1 MDSRVEPDFS
11 FSFKAPHSLCAKAGF
26 FSSNRRG
33 NISLLPLKKPLFF
46 ILSGDKG
53 AKPLNSSFLFYYSK
67 HLYKRQQDFSVKS
80 WYFPKRRHFLKGY
93 RQSSQSNSRR
103 RAEGIAKGS
112 GGFTWKR
119 APVFGGEFSIR
130 LGQRESKQRDCCLQ
144 LYYQPPFASSSSR

>member
-33 NISLLPLKKPLFF
+33 NISLLPLKKLLFF

-67 HLYKRQQDFSVKS
+67 HLYKKTTGLFGKKLVFSQKAAFFERIPAIKS
-80 WYFPKRRHFLKGY
+80 KQFAQK
-93 RQSSQSNSRR
+93 SRR
-103 RAEGIAKGS
+103 NCQGIWWVYVEKGS
-112 GGFTWKR
+112 RVWR
-119 APVFGGEFSIR
+119 
-130 LGQRESKQRDCCLQ
+130 
-144 LYYQPPFASSSSR
+144 